1 MTETKKHTKSIV
13 YVIAGIILL
22 NFLGN
27 YFYKRYDLTQDKR
40 FTLSEAAKK
49 TIATVDV
56 PIFIEVFLEG
66 NFPSEFKRLQ
76 SETKQLLEEFE
87 AYNHNIKFKF
97 VNPSDTEG
105 EAEALFKFGAKP
117 AQVEVKENG
126 KVSTQQIFPWA
137 IATYN
142 GRPIKIPLL
151 KNQLGI
157 TSEERVT
164 NSIQNLEYA
173 FADGFNKLVHP
184 KKRKVAVIKG
194 NGELEDKYVVNFFTT
209 LREYYYIAPFT
220 LDSALISPVKT
231 LEQIKEFDLIVV
243 ANPTEAF
250 SEKEKYI
257 LDQYTM
263 NGGSSLW
270 LIDAV
275 ELKKD
280 SVSGNDFGFGKEL
293 NLTDFFFKYGIRIN
307 PNLVKDVYSAPI
319 LLASGSERES
329 QYNRY
334 PWFYSPLSS
343 SANNHP
349 IVTNIE
355 AVKFDYASSIDTLP
369 NSISKTVLL
378 SSSPISK
385 VVGMPV
391 EIDISKEINKNLKI
405 VNEGPSEKEYTAKE
419 IPLSILLE
427 GTFPSAYT
435 NRIKPFKIAGDLS
448 RSQPTKMIVISD
460 GSIIANQLQGNRPL
474 ELGFD
479 KWTNAFYGN
488 KEFLLNSVNYL
499 LDDNGLINIRSK
511 EISVPFLDPQK
522 VAEQRVVW
530 QLVNILLPLVLL
542 GVFGFGF
549 NYFRKRKYTNELL
562 ISFF

>member
-1 MTETKKHTKSIV
+1 MASKNLLL
-13 YVIAGIILL
+13 VIIGLIFL
-22 NFLGN
+22 NIFGN
-27 YFYKRYDLTQDKR
+27 YFYKRFDLTQDKR
-40 FTLSEAAKK
+40 FTLSTAAKN
-49 TIATVDV
+49 TIATIES

-66 NFPSEFKRLQ
+66 DFPSEFKRLQ
-76 SETKQLLEEFE
+76 AETKQLLEEFE
-87 AYNHNIKFKF
+87 AFNPKIKYQF
-97 VNPSDTEG
+97 VNPSAIEG
-105 EAEALFKFGAKP
+105 DAEALFKFGAKP
-117 AQVEVKENG
+117 VQVEVKENG
-126 KVSTQQIFPWA
+126 KISTQQIFPWA

-142 GRPIKIPLL
+142 GKPIKIPLL

-157 TSEERVT
+157 TSEERVN

-184 KKRKVAVIKG
+184 KKRKIAVIKG
-194 NGELEDKYVVNFFTT
+194 NGELEDKYVVDFFTT
-209 LREYYYIAPFT
+209 LRDYYYIAPFT
-220 LDSALISPVKT
+220 LDSAAISPIKT
-231 LEQIKEFDLIVV
+231 LEQIKEFDLIVI

-250 SEKEKYI
+250 SENEKYI

-263 NGGSSLW
+263 SGGRSLW
-270 LIDAV
+270 LLDAV

-355 AVKFDYASSIDTLP
+355 AVKFEYASSIDTLP
-369 NSISKTVLL
+369 NSIKKTVLL

-385 VVGMPV
+385 IVGMPV
-391 EIDISKEINKNLKI
+391 EIDITKEINKNLKI
-405 VNEGPSEKEYTAKE
+405 VNEGPSEKEYNTGE
-419 IPLSILLE
+419 IPLSVLLE
-427 GTFPSAYT
+427 GTFPSAFS
-435 NRIKPFKIAGDLS
+435 NRVKPFKINNDVS
-448 RSQPTKMIVISD
+448 ISKPTKMVVISD
-460 GSIIANQLQGNRPL
+460 GSIIVNQFQKNRPL

-479 KWTNAFYGN
+479 KWTNTFYGN
-488 KEFLLNSVNYL
+488 KEFLLNTVNYL

-522 VAEQRVVW
+522 VVEQRTIW

-542 GVFGFGF
+542 AIFGFGF
-549 NYFRKRKYTNELL
+549 TYLRKQKYTN
-562 ISFF
+562 

>member
-1 MTETKKHTKSIV
+1 MKNKKKHIKSLTL
-13 YVIAGIILL
+13 VIISLL
-22 NFLGN
+22 LINILGN
-27 YFYKRYDLTQDKR
+27 YFYKRFDLTQDKR

-49 TIATVDV
+49 TIATIDT

-66 NFPSEFKRLQ
+66 DFPSEFKRLQ

-87 AYNHNIKFKF
+87 AYNRNVKFKF
-97 VNPSDTEG
+97 VNPSDIEG
-105 EAEALFKFGAKP
+105 DAEALFKFGAKP

-126 KVSTQQIFPWA
+126 KISTQQIFPWA

-157 TSEERVT
+157 TSEERVN

-173 FADGFNKLVHP
+173 FSDGFNKLVHP

-194 NGELEDKYVVNFFTT
+194 NGELEDKYVVDFFST
-209 LREYYYIAPFT
+209 LRDYYYIAPFT
-220 LDSALISPVKT
+220 LDSASVAPVKT
-231 LEQIKEFDLIVV
+231 LEQIKEFDLIVI

-275 ELKKD
+275 ELIKD
-280 SVSGNDFGFGKEL
+280 TVSGNDFGFGKEL
-293 NLTDFFFKYGIRIN
+293 NLTDFFFKYGIRVN

-355 AVKFDYASSIDTLP
+355 AVKFEYASSIDTLP
-369 NSISKTVLL
+369 NSLKKTILL
-378 SSSPISK
+378 SSSPMSK
-385 VVGMPV
+385 IVGMPV
-391 EIDISKEINKNLKI
+391 EIDITKEIYKNLKI
-405 VNEGPSEKEYTAKE
+405 VNEGPSEKEYNSRE
-419 IPLSILLE
+419 IPLSVLLE
-427 GTFPSAYT
+427 GSFPSAYS
-435 NRIKPFKIAGDLS
+435 NRIKPFAISEDKSNSL
-448 RSQPTKMIVISD
+448 PTKMVVISD
-460 GSIIANQLQGNRPL
+460 GSIIANQFQNNRPL

-479 KWTNAFYGN
+479 KWTSAFYGN
-488 KEFLLNSVNYL
+488 KEFLLNTVNYL
-499 LDDNGLINIRSK
+499 LDDSGLINIRSK

-522 VAEQRVVW
+522 ATEQLTLW

-549 NYFRKRKYTNELL
+549 NYFRKRKYTN
-562 ISFF
+562 

>member
-1 MTETKKHTKSIV
+1 MTETKKHTKNIV

-27 YFYKRYDLTQDKR
+27 YFYKRFDLTQDKR

-164 NSIQNLEYA
+164 NSIQNLEYT

-220 LDSALISPVKT
+220 LDSASISPVKT

-448 RSQPTKMIVISD
+448 KSQPTKMIVISD

-522 VAEQRVVW
+522 VAEQRIVW

-542 GVFGFGF
+542 VLFGIGF
-549 NYFRKRKYTNELL
+549 TYRRKQKYTD
-562 ISFF
+562 

>member
-1 MTETKKHTKSIV
+1 MAVNKSQTKNIFLV
-13 YVIAGIILL
+13 VLGIILL
-22 NFLGN
+22 NIFGS
-27 YFYKRYDLTQDKR
+27 YYYKRFDLTQDQR
-40 FTLSEAAKK
+40 FTLSTAAKS
-49 TIATVDV
+49 TIATIDS

-66 NFPSEFKRLQ
+66 DFPSEFKRLQ
-76 SETKQLLEEFE
+76 AETKHLLEEFE
-87 AYNHNIKFKF
+87 AFNPNIKYKF
-97 VNPSDTEG
+97 VNPSDIEG
-105 EAEALFKFGAKP
+105 DAEALVKFGAKP

-137 IATYN
+137 IATFN

-157 TSEERVT
+157 TSEERVH

-194 NGELEDKYVVNFFTT
+194 NGELEDKYVVDFFTT
-209 LREYYYIAPFT
+209 LRDYYYIAPFT
-220 LDSALISPVKT
+220 LDSAAISPVKT

-243 ANPTEAF
+243 ANPTESF
-250 SEKEKYI
+250 TENEKYI
-257 LDQYTM
+257 LDQFTM
-263 NGGSSLW
+263 SGGSSLW
-270 LIDAV
+270 LLDAV

-280 SVSGNDFGFGKEL
+280 PVSGNDFGFGKDV

-355 AVKFDYASSIDTLP
+355 AVKFEYASSIDTLP
-369 NSISKTVLL
+369 NSLSKTVLL

-385 VVGMPV
+385 IVGMPV
-391 EIDISKEINKNLKI
+391 EIDISKEITKNLKI
-405 VNEGPSEKEYTAKE
+405 VNEGPSEQEYNAKE
-419 IPLSILLE
+419 IPLSVLLE
-427 GTFPSAYT
+427 GTFPSAYS
-435 NRIKPFKIAGDLS
+435 NRIKPFKIANDLS
-448 RSQPTKMIVISD
+448 NSEPTKMVVISD
-460 GSIIANQLQGNRPL
+460 GSIIVNQFQNNRPL

-488 KEFLLNSVNYL
+488 KEFLLNTVNYL

-522 VAEQRVVW
+522 VVDQRTVW
-530 QLVNILLPLVLL
+530 QLVNILLPLFLL
-542 GVFGFGF
+542 AIFGFGF
-549 NYFRKRKYTNELL
+549 TYLRKKKYTN
-562 ISFF
+562 

>member
-1 MTETKKHTKSIV
+1 MAATKKQNKNLLLVIV
-13 YVIAGIILL
+13 GLIFL
-22 NFLGN
+22 NMLGN
-27 YFYKRYDLTQDKR
+27 YFYKRFDLTQDKR
-40 FTLSEAAKK
+40 FTLSEAAKN
-49 TIATVDV
+49 TIATVDS

-66 NFPSEFKRLQ
+66 DFPSEFKRLQ
-76 SETKQLLEEFE
+76 AETKQILEEFE
-87 AYNHNIKFKF
+87 AYNPNIKFKF
-97 VNPSDTEG
+97 VNPSDNDG
-105 EAEALFKFGAKP
+105 DAEALFKFGAKP

-126 KVSTQQIFPWA
+126 KISTQQIFPWA

-142 GRPIKIPLL
+142 SKPIKIPLL

-157 TSEERVT
+157 TSEERVN

-173 FADGFNKLVHP
+173 FADGFNKLAHP

-194 NGELEDKYVVNFFTT
+194 NGELDDKYIVDFFTT
-209 LREYYYIAPFT
+209 LRDYYYIAPFT
-220 LDSALISPVKT
+220 LDSVAISPVKT
-231 LEQIKEFDLIVV
+231 LEQIKNFDLIVV

-263 NGGSSLW
+263 SGGSSLW

-280 SVSGNDFGFGKEL
+280 SVSGNDFGFGKEH

-319 LLASGSERES
+319 LLASGNERES

-343 SANNHP
+343 SSNKHP

-355 AVKFDYASSIDTLP
+355 AVKFEYASSIDTLP
-369 NSISKTVLL
+369 NSVKKTILL
-378 SSSPISK
+378 GSSPFSK

-391 EIDISKEINKNLKI
+391 EIDITKEINKNLRI
-405 VNEGPSEKEYTAKE
+405 VNQKSLPAEYNSGEQTF
-419 IPLSILLE
+419 SVLLE
-427 GTFPSAYT
+427 GSFPSAYS
-435 NRIKPFKIAGDLS
+435 NRIKPFKITNDIS
-448 RSQPTKMIVISD
+448 NSKPTKMVVISD
-460 GSIIANQLQGNRPL
+460 GSIIVNQLQNNKPL

-479 KWTNAFYGN
+479 KWTKEFYGN
-488 KEFLLNSVNYL
+488 KEFLLNTVNYL
-499 LDDNGLINIRSK
+499 LDDSRLINIRSK
-511 EISVPFLDPQK
+511 EISVPFLDSQK
-522 VAEQRVVW
+522 VSEQHTLW
-530 QLVNILLPLVLL
+530 QLVNILFPLVLL

-549 NYFRKRKYTNELL
+549 SYFRKRKYT
-562 ISFF
+562 S

>member
-1 MTETKKHTKSIV
+1 MAETKKHTKNLLFIIV
-13 YVIAGIILL
+13 GLFFLNII
-22 NFLGN
+22 GN
-27 YFYKRYDLTQDKR
+27 YFYKRFDLTQDHR
-40 FTLSEAAKK
+40 FTLSEAAKN
-49 TIATVDV
+49 TIATVDS
-56 PIFIEVFLEG
+56 PIFIEVFLKGE
-66 NFPSEFKRLQ
+66 FPSEFKRLQ
-76 SETKQLLEEFE
+76 TETKQLLEEFE
-87 AYNHNIKFKF
+87 AYNPNIKYKF
-97 VNPSDTEG
+97 VNPNDTKG

-117 AQVEVKENG
+117 AQVEVNENG
-126 KVSTQQIFPWA
+126 KTSTQQIFPWA

-157 TSEERVT
+157 TSEERVN

-194 NGELEDKYVVNFFTT
+194 NGELDDKYVVDFFTT
-209 LREYYYIAPFT
+209 LRDYYYIAPFT
-220 LDSALISPVKT
+220 LDSASLAPVKT
-231 LEQIKEFDLIVV
+231 LNQIKEFDLIVI

-250 SEKEKYI
+250 SENEKYI
-257 LDQYTM
+257 LDQFTM

-280 SVSGNDFGFGKEL
+280 SISGNDFGFGKEL
-293 NLTDFFFKYGIRIN
+293 NMTDFFFKYGIRIN
-307 PNLVKDVYSAPI
+307 PNLVKDMYSAPI

-329 QYNRY
+329 QYNKY

-349 IVTNIE
+349 IITNIE

-369 NSISKTVLL
+369 NSVNKTILL

-385 VVGMPV
+385 IVGMPS
-391 EIDISKEINKNLKI
+391 EIDITKEINKNLKI
-405 VNEGPSEKEYTAKE
+405 INEGPSEGEYNSGE
-419 IPLSILLE
+419 IALSVLLE
-427 GTFPSAYT
+427 GAFPSAYS
-435 NRIKPFKIAGDLS
+435 NRIKPFKISDNIDSSKPA
-448 RSQPTKMIVISD
+448 KMVIISD
-460 GSIIANQLQGNRPL
+460 GSIIVNQFQNNRPL

-488 KEFLLNSVNYL
+488 KEFLLNTVNYL
-499 LDDNGLINIRSK
+499 LDDSGLINIRSK
-511 EISVPFLDPQK
+511 EISVPFLDSQK
-522 VAEQRVVW
+522 VTEQRPLW

-542 GVFGFGF
+542 AIFGFAF
-549 NYFRKRKYTNELL
+549 TYFRKQKYTS
-562 ISFF
+562 IC